1 MSKQYCAKHV
11 FHYSPN
17 HIINVICP
25 RREIGR
31 LKAELNE
38 AAERLGKVIQENG
51 LLQNRVQNWP
61 NLFDENMRLQTQL
74 SEAQSSAE
82 AWHDNCNIM
91 EAALDKEREK
101 HAATVSRLAEARAEV
116 ARLKLGMTKDYCDGC
131 WSLQQARQEAARLE
145 EALQQC
151 VDWAAAY
158 PVDIFPQPT
167 PEQVDAVCKTLGFR
181 IDSISAMV
189 LRNYTGR
196 IGEIARGALAR

>member
-25 RREIGR
+25 RREIDR

-74 SEAQSSAE
+74 SEA
-82 AWHDNCNIM
+82 
-91 EAALDKEREK
+91 
-101 HAATVSRLAEARAEV
+101 RAENGELEKQLSRSEELLSV
-116 ARLKLGMTKDYCDGC
+116 A
-131 WSLQQARQEAARLE
+131 QAKF
-145 EALQQC
+145 
-151 VDWAAAY
+151 AAY
-158 PVDIFPQPT
+158 QGGV
-167 PEQVDAVCKTLGFR
+167 EVEGFYSETYDNLTGDPCIALFDR
-181 IDSISAMV
+181 LLLNQNQRVRV
-189 LRNYTGR
+189 LVMK
-196 IGEIARGALAR
+196 GEEE